1 MLKRLLNK
9 QKKKQLVVNCEKLET
24 RVALLNKGS
33 LEEYMLERSDAETT
47 AGSVYLGK
55 IVNLEQSLQ
64 AAFVD
69 IGEDKNAFLP
79 FRDMIPATYDMVE
92 TVQKVNKN
100 NKKQQGNQHEGRQRR
115 SSKGKASLLSRR
127 LQEIEKRVAKC
138 KKKKISLNDIPA
150 IFPVNSEILVQVVKG
165 PIGTKGPR
173 VTLNLSIAGRYLVL
187 LPFADN
193 IGLSRKITEKKERN
207 RLRGIM
213 KELNIPESFGCIC
226 RTNAEER
233 KKVFLQRDLDTLLEL
248 WKRVESNNI
257 QRGKPTILYKQPTL
271 LERTV
276 RDSLTEDID
285 ELIIDNKEQF
295 NYVKSLMTEIAGKAI
310 AKKVKLHNS
319 PVPVFDALKIED
331 QINSIYERIVHLEGG
346 GYICIDET
354 EALIAIDINSGV
366 RKGKDLPE
374 TILATNL
381 AACIEIARHLRLRD
395 IGGLVVIDFIDMRS
409 QKDRDTV
416 LKQMRKLVR
425 DDRARST
432 IIPISRLGLMQ
443 MTRQRESESLL
454 ERVFD
459 PCPYCEGTGRIK
471 SAMSMSVL
479 IQRKLKEILSK
490 YRREK
495 NLLVRVIMH
504 PAILARLKNEDGA
517 LINELEQQFGQQLT
531 FRADPSQ
538 HYESFKVV
546 DPETGVEF

>member
-1 MLKRLLNK
+1 MLKRLLGS
-9 QKKKQLVVNCEKLET
+9 KKNKQLVVNCEKLET
-24 RVALLNKGS
+24 RVALLKKGK
-33 LEEYMLERSDAETT
+33 LEEYMLERSDVETT

-55 IVNLEQSLQ
+55 IVNLELSLQ

-69 IGEDKNAFLP
+69 IGQDKNAFLP
-79 FRDMIPATYDMVE
+79 FRDMLPATFDMVDS
-92 TVQKVNKN
+92 VQKGRKGNKE
-100 NKKQQGNQHEGRQRR
+100 KQQNN
-115 SSKGKASLLSRR
+115 SKASLLSKR
-127 LQEIEKRVAKC
+127 LHEIEKRVAKC
-138 KKKKISLNDIPA
+138 KKKKITINDIPS
-150 IFPVNSEILVQVVKG
+150 IFPVNSEILIQVLKG

-173 VTLNLSIAGRYLVL
+173 VTMNLSIAGRYLVL

-193 IGLSRKITEKKERN
+193 IGLSRKITDRKERS
-207 RLRGIM
+207 RLRDIM
-213 KELNIPESFGCIC
+213 KELDIPDGFGCIC

-233 KKVFLQRDLDTLLEL
+233 KKIFLQHDLDTLLEL
-248 WKRVESNNI
+248 WKRVESGNI
-257 QRGKPTILYKQPTL
+257 QRGKPIVLYKQPTL

-285 ELIIDNKEQF
+285 EVIIDNKERF
-295 NYVKSLMTEIAGKAI
+295 NYVKSFMTEIAGKAI
-310 AKKVKLHNS
+310 AKKVTLHS
-319 PVPVFDALKIED
+319 KAIPVFDSLKIEN
-331 QINSIYERIVHLEGG
+331 QISSIYERIVYMEGG
-346 GYICIDET
+346 GYICVDET
-354 EALIAIDINSGV
+354 EALIAIDVNSGM

-409 QKDRDTV
+409 QKDRDSV

-425 DDRARST
+425 EDRARST

-454 ERVFD
+454 EKVFD
-459 PCPYCEGTGRIK
+459 PCPYCDGKGRVK

-490 YRREK
+490 YRRDK
-495 NLLVRVIMH
+495 NLSVRVLMH
-504 PAILARLKNEDGA
+504 PAILARLKNEDSA
-517 LINELEQQFGQQLT
+517 LINELELQFKQLLT
-531 FRADPSQ
+531 FRADPTL
-538 HYESFKVV
+538 HHESFKVV

>member
-1 MLKRLLNK
+1 MLKRFLNIK
-9 QKKKQLVVNCEKLET
+9 KKKQLVVNCEKLET
-24 RVALLNKGS
+24 RVALLNKGR
-33 LEEYMLERSDAETT
+33 LEEYMLERSDVGTT

-69 IGEDKNAFLP
+69 IGEEKNAFLP
-79 FRDMIPATYDMVE
+79 FRDMLPATYDMVD
-92 TVQKVNKN
+92 TVKKV
-100 NKKQQGNQHEGRQRR
+100 KKKGNEKQGSGQNSH
-115 SSKGKASLLSRR
+115 GKASLLTRR

-138 KKKKISLNDIPA
+138 KKKKITVADIPT
-150 IFPVNSEILVQVVKG
+150 IFPVNSEILVQIVKG

-173 VTLNLSIAGRYLVL
+173 VTMNLSIAGRYLVL

-193 IGLSRKITEKKERN
+193 IGLSRKITEKKERI
-207 RLRGIM
+207 RLREIM
-213 KELNIPESFGCIC
+213 KELEIPDGFGCIC

-233 KKVFLQRDLDTLLEL
+233 KKIFLQRDLGTLLEL
-248 WKRVESNNI
+248 WKRVESKKI
-257 QRGKPTILYKQPTL
+257 VRGKPTLVYQQPTL

-285 ELIIDNKEQF
+285 ELIIDNKERF
-295 NYVKSLMTEIAGKAI
+295 NYVKSLMTEIAGKNI
-310 AKKVKLHNS
+310 SRKVKLHNR
-319 PVPVFDALKIED
+319 PVPVFDSLKVEE

-354 EALIAIDINSGV
+354 EALIAIDVNSGV

-416 LKQMRKLVR
+416 LKHMRKLVR
-425 DDRARST
+425 EDRARST
-432 IIPISRLGLMQ
+432 IVPISKLGLMQ

-454 ERVFD
+454 EKVFD
-459 PCPYCEGTGRIK
+459 PCPYCQGTGRIK
-471 SAMSMSVL
+471 SALSMSVL

-490 YRREK
+490 YRKEK
-495 NLLVRVIMH
+495 NLSVRVIMH
-504 PAILARLKNEDGA
+504 PSILARLKNEDGG
-517 LINELEQQFGQQLT
+517 LITELEQQFGQQLS
-531 FRADPSQ
+531 FRADPAE
-538 HYESFKVV
+538 HHESFKIV

>member
-1 MLKRLLNK
+1 MLKRFLHL
-9 QKKKQLVVNCEKLET
+9 KKIKQLVVNCEKLET
-24 RVALLNKGS
+24 RVALLNKGR
-33 LEEYMLERSDAETT
+33 LEEYMLERSNVETT

-55 IVNLEQSLQ
+55 IVNMELSLQ

-69 IGEDKNAFLP
+69 IGDDKNAFLP
-79 FRDMIPATYDMVE
+79 FRDMLPATFDMVDN
-92 TVQKVNKN
+92 VQKNRKENKGKKDN
-100 NKKQQGNQHEGRQRR
+100 NT
-115 SSKGKASLLSRR
+115 KASLLTKR

-138 KKKKISLNDIPA
+138 KKKRITVNDIPS
-150 IFPVNSEILVQVVKG
+150 IFPVGSEILIQVLKG

-173 VTLNLSIAGRYLVL
+173 VTMNLSIAGRYLVL

-193 IGLSRKITEKKERN
+193 IGLSRKITERKERN
-207 RLRGIM
+207 RLRNIM
-213 KELNIPESFGCIC
+213 KELDIPDGFGCIC

-233 KKVFLQRDLDTLLEL
+233 KKIFLQRDLDTLLEL
-248 WKRVESNNI
+248 WKRVEGGNI
-257 QRGKPTILYKQPTL
+257 QRGRPTVLYRQPTL

-285 ELIIDNKEQF
+285 EVIIDNKERY
-295 NYVKSLMTEIAGKAI
+295 NYVKSLMTKIAGKAI
-310 AKKVKLHNS
+310 ARKVSFHSS
-319 PVPVFDALKIED
+319 PIPVFDALKIED
-331 QINSIYERIVHLEGG
+331 QISSIYERIVYMEGG

-354 EALIAIDINSGV
+354 EALIAIDVNSGI

-409 QKDRDTV
+409 QKDRDAV

-425 DDRARST
+425 EDRARST

-454 ERVFD
+454 EKVFD
-459 PCPYCEGTGRIK
+459 PCPYCEGRSRIK

-479 IQRKLKEILSK
+479 IQRRLKEILSK

-495 NLLVRVIMH
+495 NLSVRVIMH
-504 PAILARLKNEDGA
+504 PAVLARLKNEDSA
-517 LINELEQQFGQQLT
+517 LINELEQQFKQQLT
-531 FRADPSQ
+531 FRADSTQ
-538 HYESFKVV
+538 HHESFKVV
-546 DPETGVEF
+546 DPDTGVEF